1 MRGGSLK
8 GAALFHGRKGTGASH
23 EAMPWRNAMSDQRRF
38 AVVILAAGQG
48 TRMRSDTH
56 KVLHPIAGR
65 ALLLHLLDRVDALGA
80 DRKVV
85 VVGKGRDQVEAA
97 IAGRDAVIAIQSE
110 QKGTAH
116 AVQQAAHALEGYNG
130 PVIILYGDTPF
141 VEAGTLRRML
151 DRLDGDG
158 GPGIVVLAS
167 SPEDPLKYG
176 RIILGKGDTIA
187 KMVEYK
193 DATEEER
200 AVRLCNSG
208 MMAVR
213 AADLFRWLEQVG
225 SENAAG
231 EFYLPDIVNI
241 AAAEGREAVVIEG
254 DAYEA
259 SGVNSRAELAHLE
272 LEWQRRRREQALDEG
287 ATLIDPESVWFAYD
301 TRLGRDVTVE
311 PHVVFGPGVEIA
323 DGATIHAF
331 SHIEGAS
338 IGARASIGPF
348 ARIRP
353 GTRLAE
359 QTKVGNFV
367 ELKKADI
374 AQGAKVNHLSYIGD
388 ASVGAKANIGAGTIT
403 CNYDGFGKY
412 KTLIGVGAFIGS
424 NTALV
429 APVAVGDGAI
439 VGAGSVI
446 TRDVEADSL
455 AIERSEQKG
464 IAGWARRF
472 RARMT
477 RKAAE

>member
-1 MRGGSLK
+1 
-8 GAALFHGRKGTGASH
+8 
-23 EAMPWRNAMSDQRRF
+23 MSDQRRF
-38 AVVILAAGQG
+38 AVIILAAGQG

-56 KVLHPIAGR
+56 KVLHPIASR
-65 ALLLHLLDRVDALGA
+65 PLLLHLLDSVDAVGA
-80 DRKVV
+80 DKRVV
-85 VVGKGRDQVEAA
+85 VVGKGREQVEAA
-97 IAGRDAVIAIQSE
+97 IAGRGVDIAVQAE
-110 QKGTAH
+110 QKGTGH
-116 AVQQAAHALEGYNG
+116 AVQQAADALRGYDG

-141 VEAGTLRRML
+141 VETGTLRRML
-151 DRLDGDG
+151 DRLDGEG

-176 RIILGKGDTIA
+176 RIILGQGDRIA

-193 DATEEER
+193 DATDEER

-213 AADLFRWLEQVG
+213 SKDLFRWLDKVG
-225 SENAAG
+225 NDNAAG

-241 AAAEGREAVVIEG
+241 AAAEGRDAVVIEG
-254 DAYEA
+254 DPYEA
-259 SGVNSRAELAHLE
+259 AGANGRAELAHLE

-301 TRLGRDVTVE
+301 TKLGRDVTVE
-311 PHVVFGPGVEIA
+311 PHVVFGPGVTIA

-331 SHIEGAS
+331 SHIEGAT
-338 IGARASIGPF
+338 IGAKASIGPF
-348 ARIRP
+348 ARLRP
-353 GTRLAE
+353 GTKLAE
-359 QTKVGNFV
+359 GTKVGNFV
-367 ELKKADI
+367 ELKKAEI
-374 AQGAKVNHLSYIGD
+374 GVGAKVNHLSYVGD

-412 KTLIGVGAFIGS
+412 RTSIGAGAFIGS

-429 APVAVGDGAI
+429 APVSVGEGAI

-455 AIERSEQKG
+455 AIERNEQKG

-472 RARMT
+472 RERMT